1 MNRAALLLA
10 PLVVVAAL
18 APAQAEDITLTCS
31 VGSESFPSQAI
42 YLQIKDGRISYGS
55 DKDSLV
61 DAESIEKSSLV
72 VKSDKIAFKQLF
84 ASTRVAWEWKID
96 RSAGKIE
103 IRYVNTENGK
113 PFLTKKG
120 TCS

>member
-1 MNRAALLLA
+1 MNRAAFLLIPVFLLGA
-10 PLVVVAAL
+10 SAR
-18 APAQAEDITLTCS
+18 AEDIALTCS
-31 VGSESFPSQAI
+31 VSSASFPSQDI
-42 YLQIKDGRISYGS
+42 VLRIQGGRVSYGS
-55 DKDSLV
+55 DAQSLI

-96 RSAGKIE
+96 RASGDIE
-103 IRYVNTENGK
+103 IKYINTENGK

-120 TCS
+120 KCS